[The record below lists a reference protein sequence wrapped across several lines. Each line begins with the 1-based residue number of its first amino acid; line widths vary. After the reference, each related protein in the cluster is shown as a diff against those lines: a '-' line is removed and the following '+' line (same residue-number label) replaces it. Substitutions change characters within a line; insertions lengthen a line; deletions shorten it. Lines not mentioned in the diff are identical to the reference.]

1 MSNHDAKYLKYEA
14 DFLRLM

>member
-14 DFLRLM
+14 NFLRLM